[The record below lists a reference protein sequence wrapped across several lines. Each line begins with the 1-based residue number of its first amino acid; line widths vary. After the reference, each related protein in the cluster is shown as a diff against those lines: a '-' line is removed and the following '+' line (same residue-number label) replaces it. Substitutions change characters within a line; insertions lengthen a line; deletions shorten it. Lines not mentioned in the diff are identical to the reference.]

1 MEPLLER
8 NLRDPVTGVDVR
20 AVSIAAAGISAV
32 INGGGRMRQRAI
44 PLFIPPAVRPRSV
57 PEAQRFPVLSM
68 RRDEDSLDLAVSRVD
83 HSGRS
88 ATGG

>member
-1 MEPLLER
+1 
-8 NLRDPVTGVDVR
+8 
-20 AVSIAAAGISAV
+20 
-32 INGGGRMRQRAI
+32 MRQRAI